1 MERSRRSTT
10 RTDDGRTHQ
19 SDGHSESS
27 TDPGSPH
34 PFHPT
39 TGMLSLPKPSD
50 AATKAAG
57 HDDVHLEAGKV
68 HCFETP
74 SRTPSDDRLMTED
87 DIKQATPGVMN
98 EYNNKRRAAGEALS
112 SNVSESDEEGRD
124 DVLETIS
131 AVPETPR
138 RRATQTTSTR
148 GCRVSR
154 TSRPVPV
161 RSNANE
167 ETGTTTRRLPVRGG
181 TRSGLRSQTIAQ
193 TSQDDEVRIRNRDT
207 AIGFEDDVDKIS
219 INDQRL

>member
-1 MERSRRSTT
+1 MTTSRKSTT

-19 SDGHSESS
+19 SDGHSGSD

-39 TGMLSLPKPSD
+39 TGMLSLPKPLD

-68 HCFETP
+68 HCFESP
-74 SRTPSDDRLMTED
+74 SRTPSDDHLMTED
-87 DIKQATPGVMN
+87 DIKEAMPGVMN
-98 EYNNKRRAAGEALS
+98 EYNSKRRAAGEALS
-112 SNVSESDEEGRD
+112 SNVSESNEEGRD
-124 DVLETIS
+124 DVLETIP
-131 AVPETPR
+131 AVPKTPR

-161 RSNANE
+161 RSKTNE
-167 ETGTTTRRLPVRGG
+167 EPGETPRRLPVRGG
-181 TRSGLRSQTIAQ
+181 TRSGLRSQTTVQ
-193 TSQDDEVRIRNRDT
+193 TSQDDETSFRGGSM
-207 AIGFEDDVDKIS
+207 AIGFEDDVDKMS

>member
-1 MERSRRSTT
+1 MTTSRKSTT

-19 SDGHSESS
+19 SDGQSESD

-50 AATKAAG
+50 AATRATG

-68 HCFETP
+68 PYFESP

-87 DIKQATPGVMN
+87 DIEESMPGIMN

-161 RSNANE
+161 RSNTNE
-167 ETGTTTRRLPVRGG
+167 EPGAPRRLPVRGG

-193 TSQDDEVRIRNRDT
+193 TSPDDEVKIRDRDT